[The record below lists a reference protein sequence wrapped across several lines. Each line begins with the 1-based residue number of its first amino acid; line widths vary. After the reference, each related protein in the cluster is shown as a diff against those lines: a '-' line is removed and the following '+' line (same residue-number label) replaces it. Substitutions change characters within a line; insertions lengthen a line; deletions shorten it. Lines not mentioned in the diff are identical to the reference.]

1 MEPPS
6 FPMCSVRFLVVSKL
20 IYIKSFGRR
29 AARQDCRGCRSGANF
44 GFDSVISQCR
54 RRVRSVALCRRR
66 RRVDF
71 RYAPFA
77 TDGAWRCNMSRRA
90 NRRHSPNE
98 RGHQLRRPLWRDQS
112 SRSFVWPVLV
122 RQKGPCFRG
131 RAYDGSEGIL
141 NATVFNQANNA
152 SKSGPFACRKFP
164 SPLPRQISSPVRKY
178 RRALR
183 EASATAEQRA
193 IKPPSDRSAVAT

>member
-1 MEPPS
+1 
-6 FPMCSVRFLVVSKL
+6 MCSVRFLVVSKL

-71 RYAPFA
+71 RYAPVA

-90 NRRHSPNE
+90 TSGLMHCSDLNAGAAPH
-98 RGHQLRRPLWRDQS
+98 HQVDQS
-112 SRSFVWPVLV
+112 GDVSDSSVSLGQYKRDHGCNQHGSDGPHRGLERFRNSQNFWTSPIRSHGVLPIKSIPSRQLLGKSIVWGRKLRFV
-122 RQKGPCFRG
+122 
-131 RAYDGSEGIL
+131 S
-141 NATVFNQANNA
+141 
-152 SKSGPFACRKFP
+152 
-164 SPLPRQISSPVRKY
+164 
-178 RRALR
+178 
-183 EASATAEQRA
+183 
-193 IKPPSDRSAVAT
+193 